1 MPTPCVG
8 RRARRSHF
16 VACAML
22 LTLAGSALAQPT
34 WYDAANNRGIA
45 TNVSDV
51 FQHQN
56 YNTDANWENG
66 GGWCYTTGIMNSFYF
81 FKQRGYDGLLP
92 NAATANATWL
102 DTVNG
107 ELKDFSTN
115 YFTGTTSVRGWLAA
129 KGHGAAGGVRSGL
142 LHTRIIE
149 NSGAGRMEYVSF
161 DGSLKAVPQV
171 GGFNPTV
178 FQVATK
184 YLEDDKSINLI
195 IRAQGAAVVDAANWW
210 ARVPADPASYHTLTL
225 AGFDRAGT
233 GTLYVADPDS
243 NKGNANANAGWAA
256 PLRPDPA
263 LNARRYVAGD
273 PVPVAPRGP
282 NASDIPPNPGRDSS
296 YASLQI
302 DGTDLRLKTFANVAA
317 NNRFRSLYVSDLEI
331 VERRQADLIVAAP
344 PPITGPTGGPG
355 PTPLTHTFEI
365 SAGLTEPVDQF
376 WLFPDHVLASGFS
389 LPTFT
394 APGGA
399 WNLASTLLPGGLDPW
414 TNTRSSGGL
423 LFSLTAGA
431 PLLPGLNGTIG
442 LLQGTFSG
450 LISGWDIAFRDA
462 LDSSVWRVQ
471 AYGQDLPN
479 LPLQQIP
486 APAGGVI
493 VLVGAGVLGVRRRR
507 CLR

>member
-1 MPTPCVG
+1 MPSTLVAL
-8 RRARRSHF
+8 RAQRF
-16 VACAML
+16 PVVAAFAL
-22 LTLAGSALAQPT
+22 LALGGSALAQPT

-51 FQHQN
+51 YQHQN
-56 YNTDANWENG
+56 YNTDATWENG
-66 GGWCYTTGIMNSFYF
+66 GGWCYTTGIMNSLYF
-81 FKQRGYDGLLP
+81 FKQRGYNGLLP

-115 YFTGTTSVRGWLAA
+115 YFAGNTSVGGWLAV

-149 NSGAGRMEYVSF
+149 NPANSRMEYVSF

-195 IRAQGAAVVDAANWW
+195 ISGRGAAVVDPANWW
-210 ARVPADPASYHTLTL
+210 ARNPADPASYHTLTL

-243 NKGNANANAGWAA
+243 NRGNANANAGWAA

-263 LNARRYVAGD
+263 VNARRYVAGD
-273 PVPVAPRGP
+273 PVPVAPRGA
-282 NASDIPPNPGRDSS
+282 NASDIPPNPGRDNY
-296 YASLQI
+296 YAPLQMN
-302 DGTDLRLKTFANVAA
+302 GTDPRLKTFANVAA
-317 NNRFRSLYVSDLEI
+317 NNRFRSLYVSGLEI
-331 VERRQADLIVAAP
+331 IERRQADLITAVPAP
-344 PPITGPTGGPG
+344 ISGPTNGTG
-355 PTPLTHTFEI
+355 TTAVAHTFEI
-365 SAGLTEPVDQF
+365 SAGLAEPVDQF
-376 WLFPDHVLASGFS
+376 WLFPDQTLASGFS

-399 WNLASTLLPGGLDPW
+399 WSLASTLTPGAMDPW
-414 TNTRSSGGL
+414 TNTRSSGGM
-423 LFSLTAGA
+423 LFSLTGGS
-431 PLLPGLNGTIG
+431 PLLPGLAGTIG
-442 LLQGTFSG
+442 TLQATFSG
-450 LISGWDIAFRDA
+450 LVSGWDIAFRDA
-462 LDSSVWRVQ
+462 LDPSVWRVQ
-471 AYGQDLPN
+471 AYGQDLSN
-479 LPLQQIP
+479 FPLQQIP
-486 APAGGVI
+486 APAGGVG
-493 VLVGAGVLGVRRRR
+493 VLMGIGVLGMRRRR
-507 CLR
+507 A